1 MEKSRRSFFKKGLA
15 GAILLGTASVA
26 KAGLPDPVKP
36 KAAKAVNPFHLGM
49 AGYTF
54 VNFDLETT
62 LKTLQRLDIHYLCIK
77 DFHLPLD
84 SNDDQIKAFHDKCAS
99 YGVTGY
105 AVGPIYMK
113 SEAEIDRGFEYAKRV
128 GVKTIVGVPNYELLP
143 YVDKKVKEYDF
154 NYAIHLQDPIS
165 RLIRMQRTFG
175 NIRKIWT
182 RVSVC
187 VWMLVTIFVTVV
199 ILLPT

>member
-1 MEKSRRSFFKKGLA
+1 M
-15 GAILLGTASVA
+15 
-26 KAGLPDPVKP
+26 
-36 KAAKAVNPFHLGM
+36 
-49 AGYTF
+49 
-54 VNFDLETT
+54 
-62 LKTLQRLDIHYLCIK
+62 QRLDIHYLCIK

-154 NYAIHLQDPIS
+154 NYAIHLHGPIS

-187 VWMLVTIFVTVV
+187 VWMLVTICVTVA

>member
-62 LKTLQRLDIHYLCIK
+62 LKTLQRCGGDTV
-77 DFHLPLD
+77 F
-84 SNDDQIKAFHDKCAS
+84 
-99 YGVTGY
+99 
-105 AVGPIYMK
+105 
-113 SEAEIDRGFEYAKRV
+113 
-128 GVKTIVGVPNYELLP
+128 
-143 YVDKKVKEYDF
+143 
-154 NYAIHLQDPIS
+154 
-165 RLIRMQRTFG
+165 RLISCPKG
-175 NIRKIWT
+175 G
-182 RVSVC
+182 
-187 VWMLVTIFVTVV
+187 ML
-199 ILLPT
+199 

>member
-26 KAGLPDPVKP
+26 K
-36 KAAKAVNPFHLGM
+36 

-128 GVKTIVGVPNYELLP
+128 GVKTIVGVPNFALCGQESERVRLQLCDPFARTRYQDLSGCNGRLGTYERFGP
-143 YVDKKVKEYDF
+143 AYRYVSGCW
-154 NYAIHLQDPIS
+154 S
-165 RLIRMQRTFG
+165 R
-175 NIRKIWT
+175 
-182 RVSVC
+182 SS
-187 VWMLVTIFVTVV
+187 
-199 ILLPT
+199 